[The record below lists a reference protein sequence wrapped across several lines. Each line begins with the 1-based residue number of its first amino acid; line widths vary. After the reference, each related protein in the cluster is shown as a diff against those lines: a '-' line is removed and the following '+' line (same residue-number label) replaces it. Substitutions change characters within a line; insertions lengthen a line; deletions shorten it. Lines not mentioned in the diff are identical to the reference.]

1 MALTD
6 LTERLY
12 DLRRD
17 RSCGYEKPYKPALL
31 LSLMDL
37 VEKGEFSDNRILLT
51 DELID
56 RYRDYIQIV
65 GGPEDTARI
74 QYPFW
79 HLCGDG
85 IWTILDDNGQLL
97 YHSGKTSS
105 NAPSVKQLRA
115 SMSHAQL
122 DKELFHYLQQPV
134 ERAVLRNAIISR
146 YFPSQRSLIE
156 AMSSEFLHRQP
167 RAAEESEKYESDPAR
182 SQAFAK
188 TIKQVYDFRCAAC
201 GIRVRFR
208 DLALVDACHLIP
220 FSESFNDHPTN
231 GIALCK
237 NHHWA
242 MDRHLIA
249 PTLSEINFIWQ
260 SSPLLDDRI
269 DGQRPLVQLQGKK
282 LLLPRERKFY
292 PSSKSIAWRAERL
305 VSELQDQ
312 GKRK

>member
-17 RSCGYEKPYKPALL
+17 RSSGYEKPYKPALL
-31 LSLMDL
+31 LSLIDL
-37 VEKGEFSDNRILLT
+37 VEKGEFSGNRILLT
-51 DELID
+51 DELIG
-56 RYRDYIQIV
+56 RYRDYIQVV

-85 IWTILDDNGQLL
+85 IWTILDSNSQPL
-97 YHSGKTSS
+97 YRPGENANK
-105 NAPSVKQLRA
+105 APSVTGLRA
-115 SMSHAQL
+115 SMSHAEL
-122 DKELFHYLQQPV
+122 DEELFNYLQRSV

-156 AMSSEFLHRQP
+156 VMSSEFLHRQP
-167 RAAEESEKYESDPAR
+167 RAAEAPARYESDPAR

-220 FSESFNDHPTN
+220 FSESYNDHPTN

-249 PTLSEINFIWQ
+249 PTLLESDLVWH

-282 LLLPRERKFY
+282 LLLPREKKFY
-292 PSSKSIAWRAERL
+292 PSSEAIAWRAERL
-305 VSELQDQ
+305 ASA
-312 GKRK
+312 

>member
-17 RSCGYEKPYKPALL
+17 RSSGYEKPYKPALL
-31 LSLMDL
+31 LSLIDL
-37 VEKGEFSDNRILLT
+37 IEKGEFSDNRILVT

-56 RYRDYIQIV
+56 RYRGYIQIV
-65 GGPEDTARI
+65 GGADDTARI

-85 IWTILDDNGQLL
+85 IWTILDANGQPL
-97 YHSGKTSS
+97 YRPSENSS

-115 SMSHAQL
+115 SMSHAEL
-122 DKELFHYLQQPV
+122 EKELFHYIQQPV

-146 YFPSQRSLIE
+146 YFASQRKLLN
-156 AMSSEFLHRQP
+156 ASSQEFVHRQAK
-167 RAAEESEKYESDPAR
+167 AAETPAQYEKDPAR
-182 SQAFAK
+182 SQAFARI
-188 TIKQVYDFRCAAC
+188 IKQVYDFRCAAC

-208 DLALVDACHLIP
+208 DLTLVEACHLIP
-220 FSESFNDHPTN
+220 FSERFNDHPTN

-242 MDRHLIA
+242 LDSRLISPA
-249 PTLSEINFIWQ
+249 EIDGKLVWMP
-260 SSPLLDDRI
+260 SPLLDDRI
-269 DGQRPLVQLQGKK
+269 EGQRPLVQLDGKNV
-282 LLLPRERKFY
+282 LLPSERKFH
-292 PSSKSIAWRAERL
+292 PDEESVAWRVERL
-305 VSELQDQ
+305 LREAPHD
-312 GKRK
+312 RA